1 VFLFNLFCFL
11 AAFVVRRPS
20 GEAERSVPDSQMILQ
35 KSLNLHYLQFITSVK
50 VTVCLD
56 RR

>member
-1 VFLFNLFCFL
+1 VFLFNLFRYL

-35 KSLNLHYLQFITSVK
+35 KSLNLHYLQSIWD
-50 VTVCLD
+50 CD
-56 RR
+56 M